1 VVIQPLIKAMK
12 NFLFVSLASLSLAVA
27 SRAATETSPAS
38 AADALPVFAVNA
50 DRELPVEKQ
59 INTSLDALRASA
71 KQLVPMV
78 VELNAL
84 GIRVI
89 TPAPRGENVV
99 RLVPL
104 QTPTAR
110 RS

>member
-1 VVIQPLIKAMK
+1 MK
-12 NFLFVSLASLSLAVA
+12 NFLLLSLASLSLAVA
-27 SRAATETSPAS
+27 SRAATETSPA
-38 AADALPVFAVNA
+38 AEAYALPVFTINA
-50 DRELPVEKQ
+50 DRALPAEKQ
-59 INTSLDALRASA
+59 IDTSLDALRASA
-71 KQLVPMV
+71 NQIVPMV

-84 GIRVI
+84 GTRVI

-104 QTPTAR
+104 KAPAER